1 MNSSKKTYVQ
11 PSVEVLGTIAEKT
24 QSGGLPNTDT
34 AEFPNTAL
42 PLPPS
47 S

>member
-24 QSGGLPNTDT
+24 QSGAIANTDT
-34 AEFPNTAL
+34 GEFPDTAM